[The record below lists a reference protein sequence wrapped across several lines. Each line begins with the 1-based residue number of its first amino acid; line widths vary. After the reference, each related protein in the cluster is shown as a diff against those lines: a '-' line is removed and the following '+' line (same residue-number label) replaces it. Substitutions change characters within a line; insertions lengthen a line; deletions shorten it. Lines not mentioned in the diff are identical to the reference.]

1 MTGFLVVSY
10 SRVAKN
16 FLTNSGNPTENKLLP
31 ASSRE
36 FCVAGSKPLRSQ
48 SGDFR
53 GGKMTQEELELL
65 YILGE
70 EEPKNLEQY
79 EAKQEPQEQ
88 LPFDLPELR
97 RVAA

>member
-1 MTGFLVVSY
+1 
-10 SRVAKN
+10 
-16 FLTNSGNPTENKLLP
+16 
-31 ASSRE
+31 
-36 FCVAGSKPLRSQ
+36 
-48 SGDFR
+48 
-53 GGKMTQEELELL
+53 MTQEELELL

>member
-10 SRVAKN
+10 SRIAKN